1 MEIQDLKTFEDACK
15 VEGIEKLNLDLS
27 SFPEALRAPVEAA
40 TKLMIINKAANR
52 IDNNGEEW
60 KPDWNDYDEYKYTPW
75 FEMGGSSGFRYD
87 VYDIWLSASGVGSR
101 LCFKERSTAVYIG
114 QQFTDLYKQLMVI
127 E

>member
-60 KPDWNDYDEYKYTPW
+60 KPDWNDDDQWKYYPW
-75 FEMGGSSGFRYD
+75 FEMGGSSGFRFLDFGNWY
-87 VYDIWLSASGVGSR
+87 SFSNVGSR

-114 QQFTDLYKQLMVI
+114 KQFTDLYKQFMVI